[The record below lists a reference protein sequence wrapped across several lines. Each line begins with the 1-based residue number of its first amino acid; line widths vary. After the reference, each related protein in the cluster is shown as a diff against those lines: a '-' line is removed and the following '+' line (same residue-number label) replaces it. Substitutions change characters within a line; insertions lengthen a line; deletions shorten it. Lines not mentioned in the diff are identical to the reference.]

1 MNKIFEA
8 LEVPQTGV
16 RENAMQI
23 LVELARLQYDCME
36 FYLQKI
42 AIATSQAANN
52 DEQSVGT

>member
-8 LEVPQTGV
+8 LEVPQTVV

-23 LVELARLQYDCME
+23 LVELARLQYESME

-52 DEQSVGT
+52 DE